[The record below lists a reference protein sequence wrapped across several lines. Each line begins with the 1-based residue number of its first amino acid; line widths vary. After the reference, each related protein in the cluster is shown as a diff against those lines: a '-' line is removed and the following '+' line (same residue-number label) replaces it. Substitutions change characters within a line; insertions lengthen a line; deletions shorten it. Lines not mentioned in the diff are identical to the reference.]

1 MTRNDTLH
9 SLTARQRRFVAAML
23 TAASSTVAAELAGI
37 ARVTAHRYLRN
48 PAVKL
53 ALSDAFDETMAQTM
67 RQVVAAMTDAL
78 QTLRDVHADEEAPVG
93 VRVTAACA
101 ILEAG
106 PRLREAIDIAERVT
120 ELERRLH
127 EG

>member
-1 MTRNDTLH
+1 MERNDTSH

-23 TAASSTVAAELAGI
+23 TAVTIEEAAELAGI
-37 ARVTAHRYLRN
+37 ARVTAHRYLRD

-53 ALSDAFDETMAQTM
+53 ALSDAFDEALSQTT
-67 RQVVAAMTDAL
+67 RQVVAAMTEAL
-78 QTLRDVHADEEAPVG
+78 QTLKEVHSDEEKPVG
-93 VRVTAACA
+93 ARVTAARA

-120 ELERRLH
+120 ALERRLQ

>member
-1 MTRNDTLH
+1 MARNNASY
-9 SLTARQRRFVAAML
+9 SLTARQRRFVAA
-23 TAASSTVAAELAGI
+23 TLAGI

-53 ALSDAFDETMAQTM
+53 ALSDAFDEAMAQTT

-78 QTLRDVHADEEAPVG
+78 QTLKPVHSDGEKPVG
-93 VRVTAACA
+93 VRVTAARA

-120 ELERRLH
+120 ELERRLQ
-127 EG
+127 EE

>member
-1 MTRNDTLH
+1 MLM
-9 SLTARQRRFVAAML
+9 AA
-23 TAASSTVAAELAGI
+23 TIEEAATLAGI
-37 ARVTAHRYLRN
+37 ARVTAHRYLRD

-53 ALSDAFDETMAQTM
+53 ALSDAFDEAMAQTT

-78 QTLRDVHADEEAPVG
+78 QTLKDVHGDGEKPVG
-93 VRVTAACA
+93 VRVTAARA

-120 ELERRLH
+120 ELERRLQ